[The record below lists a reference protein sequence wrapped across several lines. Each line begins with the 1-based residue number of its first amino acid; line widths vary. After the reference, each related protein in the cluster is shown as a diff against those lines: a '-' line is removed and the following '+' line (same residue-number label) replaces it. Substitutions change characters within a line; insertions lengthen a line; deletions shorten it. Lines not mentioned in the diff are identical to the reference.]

1 MSEES
6 QNQGSNGEASDANT
20 SNANPSNGAERKPA
34 SSSGKTYPVALSSSS
49 VYPLSVVDAFSLAR
63 DVGYDGVE
71 VMVTGNSISQDSK
84 QLLKLSERYDQPI
97 SAIHAPTLLLTQQVW
112 GSAWNKI
119 EKSALMAKEVGC
131 SSVVA
136 HPPFRW
142 QGTYATQFAEGVRRI
157 NEEHGVKICVENMYP
172 WRARGREA
180 LMYLPHW
187 NPVPQPYDFVTWD
200 FSHASIANHD
210 SLEAVQALGDRLTH
224 LHLCDGNNNAKDEHL
239 VPGRGTQRVQ
249 ETLEYLRDS
258 EWDGAVVVEVSTRKA
273 KGAGEREEWL
283 GETLNF
289 ARQHLNRLPLS
300 K

>member
-1 MSEES
+1 MD
-6 QNQGSNGEASDANT
+6 QPTQ
-20 SNANPSNGAERKPA
+20 PRH
-34 SSSGKTYPVALSSSS
+34 YPVALSSSS
-49 VYPLSVVDAFSLAR
+49 VYPLTVVDTFSLAR

-71 VMVTGNSISQDSK
+71 VMVTGNSISQDAN
-84 QLLKLSERYDQPI
+84 QLIKLSERYDQPI
-97 SAIHAPTLLLTQQVW
+97 AAIHAPTLLLTQQVW

-119 EKSALMAKEVGC
+119 EKSAIMAKQVGC
-131 SSVVA
+131 TNVVA

-157 NEEHGVKICVENMYP
+157 QEEHGVKIAVENMYP

-187 NPVPQPYDFVTWD
+187 NPVTQPYDYVTWD
-200 FSHASIANHD
+200 FSHASIADHN
-210 SLEAVQALGDRLTH
+210 SLEAVQDLGERLTH
-224 LHLCDGNNNAKDEHL
+224 VHLCDGHNNAKDEHL
-239 VPGRGTQRVQ
+239 VPGRGTQPVK

-258 EWDGAVVVEVSTRKA
+258 DWDGVVVVEVSTRKA